1 MRVVLL
7 GKPGS
12 GKGTQARRIA
22 KAKGIPAISTGDLIR
37 AAIAVGSPL
46 GQKFQE
52 YSDKGLLVPDDLV
65 LALIEERIKQDDC
78 SGGFLLD
85 GFPRTIPQAEE
96 LEKWLAKAGMP
107 LDATLNM
114 KVPDSALI
122 ERAEGRRF
130 CGNCGSSFHVKFAP
144 PKQDSVCDN
153 CGHALK
159 QRADDRADVV
169 MNRVGVYKEKT
180 APLLDFYKTRHL
192 LRDIDGLGTPQ
203 EVGDRIE
210 SALKRKSV
218 S

>member
-22 KAKGIPAISTGDLIR
+22 KAKGIPQISTGDLIR
-37 AAIAVGSPL
+37 AAIAAGSPL
-46 GQKFQE
+46 GLQFQE
-52 YSDKGLLVPDDLV
+52 YADKGLLVPDDLV
-65 LALIEERIKQDDC
+65 LALIEERLKQDD
-78 SGGFLLD
+78 STHGFLLD
-85 GFPRTIPQAEE
+85 GFPRTIPQAEA
-96 LEKWLAKAGMP
+96 LAQWLIKAGMP
-107 LDATLNM
+107 LDAVLNM
-114 KVPDSALI
+114 QVPDSALI

-130 CGNCGSSFHVKFAP
+130 CGHCGSSFHVKFAP
-144 PKQDSVCDN
+144 SKEDGVCDN
-153 CGHALK
+153 CGHELK

-180 APLLDFYKTRHL
+180 APLLDFYRSRQL

-210 SALKRKSV
+210 VALKRNPGP
-218 S
+218 